1 MFGGGLIVVVG
12 WMGWDGGGGGYFI
25 IGVTFGKR
33 RRRGM
38 R

>member
-12 WMGWDGGGGGYFI
+12 WMGSGEGGGYFI